1 MPLGVPKVPHQ
12 HFEEEDAIWM
22 DLYNKLYEERLLFL
36 VKPLDDEIGNQLV
49 SMMIYLSLDDV
60 TQEQFLFIHC
70 TGGPIIPGLAIY
82 DTMQYI
88 APEVYT
94 MVLGIAASMGSI
106 ILSGGYL
113 GKRIAFPSATIMLH
127 QPASTWTNG
136 VSRMCTENAEDL
148 RMIKELIVQIYAERT
163 NEKQK
168 FVIWNQ
174 LDRDFFMSAEE
185 TLEYGLVDLIIGK
198 RRTAPSW
205 LKRKR
210 KQGPMSRILHEK
222 ITSNEHPRINEIPN
236 AFDKKSD
243 MELQGAPTRKET
255 NENGENGN

>member
-12 HFEEEDAIWM
+12 HYEEEDAIWM

-36 VKPLDDEIGNQLV
+36 VKPLDDEIGNQLI
-49 SMMIYLSLDDV
+49 SMMVYLSLDDA

-70 TGGPIIPGLAIY
+70 TGGPVIPGLAIY

-136 VSRMCTENAEDL
+136 VSSRCIQNAEDL
-148 RMIKELIVQIYAERT
+148 RMIRELIVEIYAERT
-163 NEKQK
+163 KKEKC
-168 FVIWNQ
+168 VIWND
-174 LDRDFFMSAEE
+174 LDRDHFMSAEE

-198 RRTAPSW
+198 KRRAPSW
-205 LKRKR
+205 LKKERKR
-210 KQGPMSRILHEK
+210 GPIRRILHDE
-222 ITSNEHPRINEIPN
+222 IASSGIRI
-236 AFDKKSD
+236 
-243 MELQGAPTRKET
+243 
-255 NENGENGN
+255 